1 MVKNPALPP
10 LRMLFLLL
18 TIAAVAHAQ
27 DTRNVTEPHVPP
39 SCITLT
45 AQLAPH
51 NGLLSDSE
59 ERHHRDNARIE
70 EAFAKC
76 PAGQAVVLRAGGHGK
91 TVFLIGPLHL
101 REGVTLVVSKG
112 AALWASRDPREY
124 DNAPHSCGIVA
135 EQRGP
140 GCKPLILAD
149 HASHSGIMGEGVID
163 GRGGTKLLDEK
174 ETWWELAHRAKVED
188 ANQSVSR
195 ILVVR
200 NSDDFTLYG
209 ITLRNSPNCHVSTE
223 HVHGFT
229 AWGVKIDTPKWARNT
244 DGIDPSSDTSDITI
258 AHSYI
263 RSGDDN
269 ISPKSSI
276 NVGPVTHMTV
286 VDTHF
291 YNGHGFGIG
300 SQTSAGLNHI
310 RVDGLTIDGSDNG
323 LRIKS
328 DKSRGGLVE
337 DVQFRNVCIRNSPN
351 PIVINP
357 YYTTFDG
364 THIPLYRDITL
375 ENVHALTP
383 GSVILR
389 GLDEQHISQVA
400 LKNVTVDGLTAEDL
414 HAEYAALTI
423 HGGNLGQ
430 FFKENKVGPN
440 VEINEQN
447 ASSSLPYACANQFPP
462 FPENRTAPV
471 SAELIPPADKT
482 FYVAADGTGDY
493 YSVQSAINKVPAEG
507 GLVMVA
513 PGTYREQVV
522 IRQSHVTLMS
532 SNPDPS
538 KTIIVDDTSQGTR
551 GSKESY
557 ATVHVLGDDFHAR
570 NITFEND
577 FNRTHEQAYS
587 GSQAQAL
594 NLDGDRNILSNVHIL
609 ANQDTLYIG
618 AKGCGQAGGHPGTNK
633 PPCVAQPTRSYFT
646 HCVVAGNVDYI
657 YGDGNA
663 VFEDCEIHN
672 TVHAAG
678 GFLTAQGKY
687 LPDMQSTFVFNHCR
701 ATAEPGVTNVYLG
714 RPWRPYA
721 SVVFLN
727 TELGAH
733 IVPEGWR
740 EWHPGET
747 HYLDTAFF
755 AEYHSTGPGANPAAR
770 EPKSHQLTPQEA
782 THYETERFLAG
793 KDHWNP
799 KTELK

>member
-1 MVKNPALPP
+1 MAKNPGLPL
-10 LRMLFLLL
+10 LRIFFLFL
-18 TIAAVAHAQ
+18 TVTTTAHAQ
-27 DTRNVTEPHVPP
+27 DTRNVTEPHIPAA
-39 SCITLT
+39 CATLT
-45 AQLAPH
+45 AELAPH
-51 NGLLSDSE
+51 NGLLSAAE
-59 ERHHRDNARIE
+59 ELRHRDNARIE
-70 EAFAKC
+70 DAFAKC
-76 PAGQAVVLRAGGHGK
+76 PAGQAVVLRAGEHGK
-91 TVFLIGPLHL
+91 TVFLIRPLHL
-101 REGVTLVVSKG
+101 RAGVTLVVSKG
-112 AALWASRDPREY
+112 AAIWASRNPREY
-124 DNAPHSCGIVA
+124 DNAPGSCGIVA
-135 EQRGP
+135 AQRGP

-149 HASHSGIMGEGVID
+149 HAPHSGIMGDGVID
-163 GRGGTKLLDEK
+163 GRGGTKLLGGT

-269 ISPKSSI
+269 ISPKSTI
-276 NVGPVTHMTV
+276 GIGPVTHMTV

-300 SQTSAGLNHI
+300 SQTSAGLSHI

-323 LRIKS
+323 LRVKS

-337 DVQFRNVCIRNSPN
+337 NVEFKDVCIRNSPN

-364 THIPLYRDITL
+364 THIPVYRDITL
-375 ENVHALTP
+375 ENVHALTS
-383 GSVILR
+383 GTVILR
-389 GLDEQHISQVA
+389 GLDEQHISQVT
-400 LKNVTVDGLTAEDL
+400 LKDVTINGLESKDF
-414 HAEYAALTI
+414 HSEYATLTI
-423 HGGNLGQ
+423 SRGNLGQ
-430 FFKENKVGPN
+430 MVRQNQVGPG
-440 VEINEQN
+440 VKVSEQD
-447 ASSSLPYACANQFPP
+447 SSSAAVDACSNPFPT
-462 FPENRTAPV
+462 FPENHTAPV

-507 GLVMVA
+507 GVVMVA
-513 PGTYREQVV
+513 PGTYREQVL
-522 IRQSHVTLMS
+522 IKQSHVTLMS
-532 SNPDPS
+532 SNFDPS

-551 GSKESY
+551 GNKESY
-557 ATVHVLGDDFHAR
+557 ATVHVLGNDFHAE

-577 FNRTHEQAYS
+577 FNRTHQQAYS

-594 NLDGDRNILSNVHIL
+594 NLEGDRNILSNVHIL

-618 AKGCGQAGGHPGTNK
+618 AKGCGHAGGHPGAAAK
-633 PPCVAQPTRSYFT
+633 PCAPQPTRSYFS

-672 TVHAAG
+672 TVHEAG

-687 LPDMQSTFVFNHCR
+687 LPGMQSTFVFNRCH

-727 TELGAH
+727 TELGTH
-733 IVPEGWR
+733 IVPAGWR

-755 AEYHSTGPGANPAAR
+755 AEYHSTGPGANPTTR
-770 EPKSHQLTPQEA
+770 EPKSHQLTAQEA
-782 THYETERFLAG
+782 KQYETDRFLAG
-793 KDHWNP
+793 QDHWNP
-799 KTELK
+799 KELK